1 MRAREELIVRP
12 WLTVGLLVSTSFT
25 TVDSTWYGG
34 PAGRVVAVVGGNV
47 EAGGAMDVEVV
58 DGVTDGGGALTRDDD
73 APLHAA
79 APNMTKTPATAAL
92 RTSLKV

>member
-1 MRAREELIVRP
+1 
-12 WLTVGLLVSTSFT
+12 
-25 TVDSTWYGG
+25 
-34 PAGRVVAVVGGNV
+34 
-47 EAGGAMDVEVV
+47 MDVEVV